1 MASSI
6 VPRIY
11 DPKLADEDIGI
22 STEESYAMAIRLA
35 REEGLLVGI
44 SAAAAVV
51 GCLQVARTLKPGEP
65 VIFVTILC
73 DSGDKYLSERFW
85 EEG

>member
-1 MASSI
+1 MASAI
-6 VPRIY
+6 VPKIY
-11 DPKLADEDIGI
+11 DTQLADEDVGI
-22 STEESYAMAIRLA
+22 STEESYRMAIRLA

-51 GCLQVARTLKPGEP
+51 GCLQVARKLGKRERA
-65 VIFVTILC
+65 VFVTILC